1 MGFHHDCAT
10 HSGILT
16 SLRSTNPHG
25 LASQLENAPLPFLS
39 RKKEIPSFGTRLKPR
54 YVVGATTLDQ

>member
-16 SLRSTNPHG
+16 SLRSTNPLG
-25 LASQLENAPLPFLS
+25 LASQLENAPLPFLHAG
-39 RKKEIPSFGTRLKPR
+39 IPSFGTRLKPR